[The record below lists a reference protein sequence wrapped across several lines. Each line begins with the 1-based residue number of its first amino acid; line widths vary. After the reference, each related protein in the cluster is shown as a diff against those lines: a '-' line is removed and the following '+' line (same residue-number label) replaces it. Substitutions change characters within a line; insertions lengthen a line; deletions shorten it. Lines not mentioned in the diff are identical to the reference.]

1 VPWAFGAGS
10 SSREIDAVRYPSRR
24 KGGAMAKKKGTK
36 KAAKG
41 GKEK

>member
-1 VPWAFGAGS
+1 MGLFGRDQLGG
-10 SSREIDAVRYPSRR
+10 EIDAVRDPSRR

-41 GKEK
+41 GKQK